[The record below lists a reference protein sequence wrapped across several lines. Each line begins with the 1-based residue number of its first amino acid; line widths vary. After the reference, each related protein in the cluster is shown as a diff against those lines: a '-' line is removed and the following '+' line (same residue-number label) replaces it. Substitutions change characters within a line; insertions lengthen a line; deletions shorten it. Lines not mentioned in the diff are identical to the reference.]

1 MIIVMKRTSSEE
13 DLQAIVA
20 AVEKAGFSAHLSRGE
35 VRTIVGVIGGGD
47 KTQAQQMFASMES
60 VESVIP
66 IIKPF
71 KLASIELRAE
81 PTVVDIDGASIGGG
95 PVAVIAGPCSVE
107 SEEQILRIARGIRS
121 HGGKFLRGGAFKP
134 RTSPY
139 AFQGLEEE
147 GLRYLMQ
154 AKEET
159 GLKIVTEIVA
169 IGDID
174 LLVRYA
180 DMIQIGARNCQNY
193 ALIKAVGRT
202 GKPVLLKRGAAVTV
216 KEFLQAAEYIL
227 SGGNPNVVLC
237 ERGIRTF
244 EDSTRNTLDLNA
256 VALMK
261 RWTHLPVLVDPSH
274 GTGVREIVIPMARAA
289 VAAGADGLLVEVHDR
304 PEEAFSD
311 GPQSLRLPDFA
322 ECIRE
327 VAKIAAAMGKAM
339 DK

>member
-1 MIIVMKRTSSEE
+1 MIIVMKQGSTDEQINE
-13 DLQAIVA
+13 VLGLV
-20 AVEKAGFSAHLSRGE
+20 KKLGYTPHLSKGVE
-35 VRTIVGVIGGGD
+35 RTIIGVIGHKD
-47 KTQAQQMFASMES
+47 KSPLQSFASLDS

-66 IIKPF
+66 ILKPF
-71 KLASIELRAE
+71 KLASIEMKDG
-81 PTVVDIDGASIGGG
+81 PSVVDVDGVSIGGNELAIIG
-95 PVAVIAGPCSVE
+95 GPCSVE
-107 SEEQILRIARGIRS
+107 SEEQIIRIARVVKQYGA
-121 HGGKFLRGGAFKP
+121 KLLRGGAYKP

-147 GLRYLMQ
+147 GLKFLAR

-174 LLVRYA
+174 MLVRYV
-180 DMIQIGARNCQNY
+180 DMVQIGARNCHNY
-193 ALIKAVGRT
+193 ALLKAVGQS
-202 GKPVLLKRGAAVTV
+202 GKPVMFKRGMSTTV

-227 SGGNPNVVLC
+227 SEGNPNVVLC

-261 RWTHLPVLVDPSH
+261 KWTHLPVMVDPSH
-274 GTGVREIVIPMARAA
+274 GTGVRDLVIPMSLAS
-289 VAAGADGLLVEVHDR
+289 VAAGADGLMVEVHDH

-311 GPQSLRLPDFA
+311 GQQSLRPHEFKELV
-322 ECIRE
+322 ERVTI
-327 VAKIAAAMGKAM
+327 ITQAMGRTV
-339 DK
+339 